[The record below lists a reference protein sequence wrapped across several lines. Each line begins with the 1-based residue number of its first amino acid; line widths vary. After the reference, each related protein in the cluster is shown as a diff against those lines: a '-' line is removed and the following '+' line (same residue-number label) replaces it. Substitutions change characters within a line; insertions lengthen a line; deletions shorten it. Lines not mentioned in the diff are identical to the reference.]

1 MDYTLQLIELAK
13 AHPIL
18 ACLILTATV
27 LVLQSSFGGITI
39 PSSIPWVYKPSG
51 IFAGF
56 RAGVS
61 GFIDA
66 RTLHQDGYEKVSIIV
81 PADGIRTDSSI
92 SIPNRTRPTS
102 IQSSEVDLIW
112 SCML

>member
-1 MDYTLQLIELAK
+1 MDYTLQLVELAK

-18 ACLILTATV
+18 ACLALTVTV
-27 LVLQSSFGGITI
+27 LVLKSSSGGITI
-39 PSSIPWVYKPSG
+39 PSNIPWVYRPSG
-51 IFAGF
+51 LFAGF
-56 RAGVS
+56 RAGIS

-66 RTLHQDGYEKVSIIV
+66 RTLHQDGYEKVSIRV
-81 PADGIRTDSSI
+81 PANGIRTDSPP

-102 IQSSEVDLIW
+102 ILNLEVDLIW